1 MIFFNFFS
9 KYKNYILF
17 NKNLIISGV
26 LAFFSG
32 AIFTQL
38 YSEYDQNNLRNSI
51 VTLTIEYGVYI
62 PLFALLYYID
72 NKDKYLDKLTNKKN
86 NSLIKHDIIRLL
98 TAFSIS
104 EIIFSVSK
112 ILIHY
117 QLLQVSVEPY
127 KASMIG
133 SISTWIIFFIVINY
147 SIKTVKLL
155 EIITPV

>member
-1 MIFFNFFS
+1 MFFFNFFS

-17 NKNLIISGV
+17 NKNLIISGI

-38 YSEYDQNNLRNSI
+38 YSEYNQNNLRNSI

-62 PLFALLYYID
+62 PLFTLLYYID

-104 EIIFSVSK
+104 
-112 ILIHY
+112 
-117 QLLQVSVEPY
+117 
-127 KASMIG
+127 
-133 SISTWIIFFIVINY
+133 
-147 SIKTVKLL
+147 
-155 EIITPV
+155 

>member
-1 MIFFNFFS
+1 MKFSNFFT

-17 NKNLIISGV
+17 NKNLIISGII
-26 LAFFSG
+26 AFFAG
-32 AIFTQL
+32 AIFTQF

-62 PLFALLYYID
+62 PLFAFLYYID
-72 NKDKYLDKLTNKKN
+72 NRDKYLDKLTNKKN
-86 NSLIKHDIIRLL
+86 NSLIRQHIKKLL

-104 EIIFSVSK
+104 EIIFSISK

-117 QLLQVSVEPY
+117 QLLQLSIEPY

-133 SISTWIIFFIVINY
+133 SVSAWIIFFVVINY
-147 SIKTVKLL
+147 SIKTVKLFKK
-155 EIITPV
+155 

>member
-1 MIFFNFFS
+1 MIFSNFFS

-17 NKNLIISGV
+17 NKNLIISGI
-26 LAFFSG
+26 LAFFAG

-72 NKDKYLDKLTNKKN
+72 NRNNYLDKLTNKKN
-86 NSLIKHDIIRLL
+86 YSLIKQDIKKLL

-104 EIIFSVSK
+104 ELVFSISK

-117 QLLQVSVEPY
+117 QLLQLSVEPY

-133 SISTWIIFFIVINY
+133 SISAWIIFFVVINY
-147 SIKTVKLL
+147 SIRTVKLFKK
-155 EIITPV
+155 

>member
-17 NKNLIISGV
+17 NKNLIISGI

-62 PLFALLYYID
+62 PLFTLLYYID

-104 EIIFSVSK
+104 EIIYSISK

-133 SISTWIIFFIVINY
+133 SISAWIIFFIVIN
-147 SIKTVKLL
+147 
-155 EIITPV
+155 

>member
-1 MIFFNFFS
+1 MIFSNFFS

-17 NKNLIISGV
+17 NKNLIISGIF
-26 LAFFSG
+26 AFFAG

-62 PLFALLYYID
+62 PLFALLFYID
-72 NKDKYLDKLTNKKN
+72 NKDKYIDKLTNKKN

-133 SISTWIIFFIVINY
+133 SISAWIIFFIVINY
-147 SIKTVKLL
+147 SIKTVKLFKK
-155 EIITPV
+155 